1 MFQVANDFG
10 QFSQLS
16 MEHVDLLAKL
26 GDFSL
31 SSFAALVLIFVFVII
46 AVVVAIIIAVHG
58 AMAFRLAVP
67 PWMTS
72 GAAEVLHRTRT
83 ERVARDDQ
91 VDDLRGAMRG
101 GMSGMLR
108 ARMSEGERVMAGAA
122 WLPEVSG
129 TARGMAGMGA
139 AMGTGVLGMMARQT
153 VMRPLMVTAMVFAA
167 GFAGLIGR
175 GVMLAVS
182 SGMGFAVSSGMGF
195 AMGASLMLG
204 AIRVRAVR
212 PAFVLAF
219 MFVFAMGRVRF
230 PASTL
235 AGFAASMAAPMRFAS
250 LAMFVIVVAI
260 LVVIAILAQREH
272 EPRTAVAFV
281 VVGFQVVLRSPFV
294 FADSPIKRGLQGVQ
308 SVSRVGGFARSRPTS
323 VDYSPRKAS

>member
-1 MFQVANDFG
+1 LFQVANDFG
-10 QFSQLS
+10 QFSQLA

-182 SGMGFAVSSGMGF
+182 SGMGFA
-195 AMGASLMLG
+195 MGASLMLG

>member
-1 MFQVANDFG
+1 LFQVANDFG
-10 QFSQLS
+10 QFSQLA

-31 SSFAALVLIFVFVII
+31 SSFAALVLIFVFV
-46 AVVVAIIIAVHG
+46 IIAVHG

-167 GFAGLIGR
+167 GFACFIAC
-175 GVMLAVS
+175 GVML
-182 SGMGFAVSSGMGF
+182 AVSSGMGF

-308 SVSRVGGFARSRPTS
+308 SVSRVRGFARSRPTS